1 MWGIDQAGQLGL
13 GSKSRNVIMTP
24 KLVTYQI
31 AIKKVSC
38 GIEHTGLLSVNGK
51 VYMMGS
57 NAEGQL
63 GLKTTFSIRKP
74 QIVDSLL
81 GP

>member
-13 GSKSRNVIMTP
+13 GSKSRNAIMTP

-38 GIEHTGLLSVNGK
+38 GIEHTALLSVNGK

-57 NAEGQL
+57 NLEGQL
-63 GLKTTFSIRKP
+63 GLKTTNSISKP
-74 QIVDSLL
+74 
-81 GP
+81 

>member
-1 MWGIDQAGQLGL
+1 MWGTDQAGQLGL

-24 KLVTYQI
+24 KLFTYQI

-38 GIEHTGLLSVNGK
+38 GVEHTGVLSVSGR

-57 NAEGQL
+57 NTEGQL
-63 GLKTTFSIRKP
+63 GLKITNSLSKP
-74 QIVDSLL
+74 
-81 GP
+81 